1 MHNESKIRIYQVDPE
16 GTKSELYSFD
26 LNQYDEAYGKLIEL
40 EEMGLKVEIK
50 VPSVT
55 ETLCDTLGLNAEEQE
70 DYQQSVVA
78 EIEDHD
84 GSCCA
89 TPVEFSIGTNN
100 KTRH

>member
-1 MHNESKIRIYQVDPE
+1 MHNESKIRIFQVDHE
-16 GTKSELYSFD
+16 GTRSELYSFD
-26 LNQYDEAYGKLIEL
+26 LDQYDQAYSKLVEL
-40 EEMGLKVEIK
+40 EEMGLNVSIK

-55 ETLCDTLGLNAEEQE
+55 ETLCDTLGLSAEEQE
-70 DYQQSVVA
+70 DYEQSVVA

-89 TPVEFSIGTNN
+89 SPTEFSDPNN

>member
-1 MHNESKIRIYQVDPE
+1 MHNESKIRIFQVDRE
-16 GTKSELYSFD
+16 DSKSELYQFD
-26 LNQYDEAYGKLIEL
+26 LDQYDQAYEKLIEL
-40 EEMGLKVEIK
+40 EEMGLEVTIK

-55 ETLCDTLGLNAEEQE
+55 ETLCDTLGLSAEEQE
-70 DYQQSVVA
+70 DYEQSVVA

-89 TPVEFSIGTNN
+89 EPSEIIEPKN

>member
-1 MHNESKIRIYQVDPE
+1 MHNESKIRILQVNHE
-16 GTKSELYSFD
+16 GTHSELYNFEMD
-26 LNQYDEAYGKLIEL
+26 QYDEAYAKLIEL
-40 EEMGLKVEIK
+40 EDMGLEVIIK

-55 ETLCDTLGLNAEEQE
+55 ETLCDTLGLDAKEQE

-89 TPVEFSIGTNN
+89 SPAELTDSNN